1 MTQIPAPND
10 SSAAPLSG
18 LVGENALRATIWPDS
33 ESRPSRRWFLELKAR
48 GLIPYHRIGR
58 RVFFDP
64 AEVRA
69 SLDHNFRINP
79 RRRS

>member
-1 MTQIPAPND
+1 MSQIPGNQD

-18 LVGENALRATIWPDS
+18 LVGENALRAIIWPDD

-48 GLIPYHRIGR
+48 GLVPFHQIGR

-69 SLDHNFRINP
+69 ALDHNFRVNP
-79 RRRS
+79 RRRH